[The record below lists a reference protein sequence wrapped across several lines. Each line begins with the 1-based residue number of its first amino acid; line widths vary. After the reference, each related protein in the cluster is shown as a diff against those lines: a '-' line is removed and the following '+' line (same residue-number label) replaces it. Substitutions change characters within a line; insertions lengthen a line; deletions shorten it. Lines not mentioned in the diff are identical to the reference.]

1 METQTTNQENNLI
14 KEPAPRESL
23 PAAQKNNNKKK
34 IIIAVIVVIIIAVAA
49 GLGYWSTIKN
59 RVYTD
64 KAQVWAPQIVL
75 SPTVAGRLEEVF
87 VKEGDQ
93 VAPNTVVARVGT
105 ELIKTKSAG
114 LVVSTKEDVGG
125 IISPGTAVVTI
136 INPDELRIVAQ
147 VDENKGLNKIS
158 AGQKAVFTVDAFG
171 SKKYFGVVDE
181 VSLTPH
187 SGDIVFNI
195 SDKRQINQFDVKIRY
210 NIKQYPELKNGMS
223 AKVWIYTE

>member
-1 METQTTNQENNLI
+1 METQIINQENNLI
-14 KEPAPRESL
+14 KESSPKKSL
-23 PAAQKNNNKKK
+23 PAAQTNNKKK
-34 IIIAVIVVIIIAVAA
+34 IIIASVIIIIVAA
-49 GLGYWSTIKN
+49 AVGFGYWTSIKN

-64 KAQVWAPQIVL
+64 KAQVWAPQIAL
-75 SPTVAGRLEEVF
+75 SPTTAGRLEEVF

-93 VAPNTVVARVGT
+93 VASNTVVARVGA
-105 ELIKTKSAG
+105 ELIKTKSDG
-114 LVVSTKEDVGG
+114 LVISTKEDIGG
-125 IISPGTAVVTI
+125 IISPGMAVVTI

-147 VDENKGLNKIS
+147 VDENKGLKNIS
-158 AGQKAVFTVDAFG
+158 VGQKALFTVDAFG
-171 SKKYFGVVDE
+171 SKKYYGVVDE

-195 SDKRQINQFDVKIRY
+195 SDKRQVNQFDVKIRY